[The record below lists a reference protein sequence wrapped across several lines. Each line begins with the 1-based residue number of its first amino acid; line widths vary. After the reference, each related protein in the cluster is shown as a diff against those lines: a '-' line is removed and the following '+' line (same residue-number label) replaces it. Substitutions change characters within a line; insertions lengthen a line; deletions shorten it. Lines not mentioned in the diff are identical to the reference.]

1 MYIHPQSVVSS
12 RAKIGRDVVIGPFCV
27 VEEGAHI
34 GNGCRLEGRVTIK
47 QGTHVGE
54 NNHIFEGCVFG
65 GWPQH
70 LASTDACGEVIIGS
84 GNIIRENVTVHRAM
98 KEGIATVV
106 GDNCMIMVNAHI
118 AHDCRV
124 GDNVIMAN
132 NVMLAGHV
140 SIGNRAN
147 LSGAVGVHQFC
158 RIGDYAMVGGQAHVM
173 QDVPPYM
180 TVDGLTSRIVGLN
193 QIGLRRA
200 GFSTEDIKQLKAV
213 YRIIF
218 RSQMLWR
225 DILKTLKEQFANG
238 PGMEMSRFLETTTR
252 GIVSERRSGGAAGP
266 ATVRIHDAD
275 IGTEPPIRFQV
286 NAG

>member
-27 VEEGAHI
+27 VEEDTYI
-34 GNGCRLEGRVTIK
+34 GNGCRLEGRVTVK
-47 QGTHVGE
+47 SGTRLGE
-54 NNHIFEGCVFG
+54 NNHIFEGAILG

-70 LASTDACGEVIIGS
+70 IACTEACGEVIIGS
-84 GNIIRENVTVHRAM
+84 GNTIRENVTVHRAM
-98 KEGIATVV
+98 KEGVATVI

-124 GDNVIMAN
+124 GDNIIMAN

-140 SIGNRAN
+140 SVGDRAN

-158 RIGDYAMVGGQAHVM
+158 RIGSYAMVGGQAHIM

-200 GFSTEDIKQLKAV
+200 GFSTEEIKQLKFV

-225 DILKTLKEQFANG
+225 DILKTLEEQFTSG
-238 PGMEMSRFLETTTR
+238 PGMEMSRFLATTTR
-252 GIVSERRSGGAAGP
+252 GVVSERRSVP
-266 ATVRIHDAD
+266 AKPALRIHDSD
-275 IGTEPPIRFQV
+275 DD
-286 NAG
+286 AGSIPFKINVG